1 MPQYKVLEKGFH
13 GGKLYDP
20 EGKRPVLH
28 TDKPFTKKN
37 PMPKWLG
44 EMPKESAE
52 LKAKREAYEKAQ
64 AELAEAKAEADE
76 AELAAAST
84 EGGAGETS
92 FLTKVKDA
100 VTGGGDSKVETI

>member
-13 GGKLYDP
+13 GGKIYDP
-20 EGKRPVLH
+20 NGKRPVLT

-44 EMPKESAE
+44 PMPKESAA
-52 LKAKREAYEKAQ
+52 LKAKREAAEKAQ
-64 AELAEAKAEADE
+64 AELTKAQAESDE
-76 AELAAAST
+76 EELKAAST
-84 EGGAGETS
+84 EGGEGETS

-100 VTGGGDSKVETI
+100 VTGKSNVETL